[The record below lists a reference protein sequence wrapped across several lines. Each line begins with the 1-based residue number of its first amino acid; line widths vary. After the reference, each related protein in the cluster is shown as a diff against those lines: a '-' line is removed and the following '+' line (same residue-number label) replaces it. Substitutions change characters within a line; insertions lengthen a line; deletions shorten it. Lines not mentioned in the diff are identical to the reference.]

1 MGIWPQN
8 QKQTNEKKQKKI
20 SAEVQIEKIIG
31 MLSRLTGSKRKES
44 QISCKISKQIKS
56 NFKNRIKMQQI
67 DYEEDENLIHK
78 RRRTE
83 KTKIQIKS
91 DMDTSRM
98 PKQMI

>member
-1 MGIWPQN
+1 MGLAAKPKPN
-8 QKQTNEKKQKKI
+8 KRRKAKKTL
-20 SAEVQIEKIIG
+20 AEVQIEKID

-56 NFKNRIKMQQI
+56 KFKNGKKMQQI

-98 PKQMI
+98 PKQMK